1 MGIFQ
6 TCVSIFGFSE
16 QGFWTPAPP
25 SPNTTLLKTCPSYKA
40 PNTLKFYRAE
50 IRVGGTNIP
59 VLRPWPPFVS
69 DKFSPS
75 RKGTSAE
82 GLFAF
87 LNSNSNC
94 LRSGQALAQA
104 LPHQGCIF
112 LQMRTGF
119 QVERYSTIQV
129 LWKDIDVLYTRR
141 EHTPKA
147 PEVFVYCCFTIYIP
161 NKNILPHFTCIYC

>member
-16 QGFWTPAPP
+16 QGFWTPSPP

-87 LNSNSNC
+87 LNGNSKC
-94 LRSGQALAQA
+94 LGSGQALPPAHLKMATLFLQN
-104 LPHQGCIF
+104 IF
-112 LQMRTGF
+112 LGLMFFILGN
-119 QVERYSTIQV
+119 YSSPLI
-129 LWKDIDVLYTRR
+129 
-141 EHTPKA
+141 
-147 PEVFVYCCFTIYIP
+147 
-161 NKNILPHFTCIYC
+161 